1 MASYGTLAGWRAYA
15 TARGNGA
22 PTSATDANGDAALLR
37 ASAYID
43 GLYGIRFAG
52 RPTGGATQAL
62 AWPRTGA
69 VDYYGQSIPPDSIPD
84 RVVSAAYEA
93 ALLELASPG
102 SLTVTLTPD
111 QRKVLT
117 KVDKIEWEVITRG
130 KAGVGFADATPTST
144 LIEGLLWPLLVRTD
158 EPAIMVV

>member
-1 MASYGTLAGWRAYA
+1 MYGTLAGWRSYA
-15 TARGNGA
+15 TSRGNGA
-22 PTSATDANGDAALLR
+22 PALADDAAADAALLR

-43 GLYGIRFAG
+43 GLYGRRFSG
-52 RPTGGATQAL
+52 RPTGGASQERE
-62 AWPRTGA
+62 WPRTGA
-69 VDYYGQSIPPDSIPD
+69 VDYYGQSLDAGTIPD
-84 RVVSAAYEA
+84 RVVSASYEA
-93 ALLELASPG
+93 AILELASPG

-117 KVDKIEWEVITRG
+117 KVDKIEWEIIARG

>member
-1 MASYGTLAGWRAYA
+1 M
-15 TARGNGA
+15 
-22 PTSATDANGDAALLR
+22 
-37 ASAYID
+37 
-43 GLYGIRFAG
+43 
-52 RPTGGATQAL
+52 RPPGGSTQAL

-69 VDYYGQSIPPDSIPD
+69 IDYYGQALDAGTIPD

-93 ALLELASPG
+93 AILELASPG

-117 KVDKIEWEVITRG
+117 KVDKIEWDIIERG
-130 KAGVGFADATPTST
+130 KAGKGFADATPTST